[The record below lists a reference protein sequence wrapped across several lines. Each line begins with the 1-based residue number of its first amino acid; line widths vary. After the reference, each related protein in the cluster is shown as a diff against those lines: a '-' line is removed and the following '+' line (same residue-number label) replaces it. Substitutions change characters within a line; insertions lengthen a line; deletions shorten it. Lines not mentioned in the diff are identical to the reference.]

1 MLPPAKCCPYNTVH
15 CCPYSRCLLARA
27 PVPPNVFSSPGDSCT
42 RPSPQTILVDLFM
55 QELYESAAE
64 PLPDG
69 FIAGPGPWEPDTLE
83 GAADQN
89 AEVWLGS
96 VCLPEQIC
104 QLSAPALGVPVRH
117 MPHGRLHDLYLQ
129 FLAWHEANLSGQ
141 GVEGVAGVAEADRPA
156 SYSTFWRH
164 WKAKWACC
172 LKFRKV
178 SQHSCCQVCFDFKQ
192 AMRSCRGDLGKKLHH
207 ASRLREHLRAQYHDR
222 CMYWSLRWAS
232 RQRQQVLSIIIDSM
246 DKTKFGVPRY
256 PFSDKPKELDGFVR
270 PKLVCT
276 AALAHGWV
284 TSVFLNDDVVN
295 HGADAFVE
303 VVLQVL
309 EQVSQVSQETG
320 RPMPEHLEIQADN
333 TSSQC
338 KNSLAT
344 TFMALM
350 VARCKFVTTNLFFLR
365 VGHTHEDVG
374 SWPNVNVAKN
384 TQHLKG

>member
-1 MLPPAKCCPYNTVH
+1 MCFPAQATVAH
-15 CCPYSRCLLARA
+15 ALAHRLSSSTFSCKNCTSLLQSRCPTASLLVLDLGSLTHWKGRRTRMQKSGSVVCASRSRFA
-27 PVPPNVFSSPGDSCT
+27 NCPLQRWACLSGICRMAACTTSTFSSSLGT
-42 RPSPQTILVDLFM
+42 RPT
-55 QELYESAAE
+55 SAAK
-64 PLPDG
+64 
-69 FIAGPGPWEPDTLE
+69 
-83 GAADQN
+83 
-89 AEVWLGS
+89 V
-96 VCLPEQIC
+96 
-104 QLSAPALGVPVRH
+104 
-117 MPHGRLHDLYLQ
+117 LQ
-129 FLAWHEANLSGQ
+129 VSQAF
-141 GVEGVAGVAEADRPA
+141 AEADRPA

-178 SQHSCCQVCFDFKQ
+178 SQHSCCQVCFDFKH

-232 RQRQQVLSIIIDSM
+232 RQRQQVLCIIIDSM

-320 RPMPEHLEIQADN
+320 RPMPEHLVIQADN

-350 VARCKFVTTNLFFLR
+350 VARYKFVTTNLFFLR